1 MLEKVVVRAST
12 LKQGP
17 IEKDELTYIETLQ
30 SFKFHKANCNVT
42 KLQCHSIE
50 FLFQTI
56 FTSKLI

>member
-17 IEKDELTYIETLQ
+17 IQKDELTYIEILQ

-42 KLQCHSIE
+42 KLQCHSI
-50 FLFQTI
+50 
-56 FTSKLI
+56 